1 MSRDF
6 NVIRRRTAILDL
18 LTPKR
23 ANVAGY
29 RFQASPNFD
38 GSWTTLFTAPISSG
52 YLDPAINPA
61 VLHSTNN
68 SRDSIRAVFNPDS
81 FNSAAGISDNLHFW
95 LRFVPVDFAGSA
107 GTPGNAHLV
116 ITDFEHCG
124 QSRILIAGNAPQGA
138 AVANSQELELPFTTE
153 DLYIKNEEAS
163 GGRNLYIAMFPG
175 GAEQQ
180 ISPQETVTIFHG
192 PIDSLL
198 VRGVGGTA
206 RFSASFT
213 NYLPL

>member
-6 NVIRRRTAILDL
+6 TVVRRRTGIIDF

-23 ANVAGY
+23 ANVGGY
-29 RFQASPNFD
+29 RFQAATNFD

-61 VLHSTNN
+61 VLHSVNN
-68 SRDSIRAVFNPDS
+68 SREHIRAVFNPNS
-81 FNSAAGISDNLHFW
+81 FTVAAGISDTAHFW

-107 GTPGNAHLV
+107 GTPGAPHLV
-116 ITDFEHCG
+116 VTDAEHYG
-124 QSRILIAGNAPQGA
+124 TSRVLIAGLAPQGA

-163 GGRNLYIAMFPG
+163 GGRNLYVAMIPG

-180 ISPQETVTIFHG
+180 VSPQETVTIFHG

-198 VRGVGGTA
+198 VRGVGGTV